1 MFACR
6 HSGYRTR
13 HAELPVRKNID
24 SPGASRP
31 LKEYWLG
38 ALLLVMLKGYFN
50 QKLKAFESILKV
62 KGDDTISRNE
72 KILWAYILWNM

>member
-6 HSGYRTR
+6 HSRSITR
-13 HAELPVRKNID
+13 HAELSVRKNID

-31 LKEYWLG
+31 LKEYWLC

-50 QKLKAFESILKV
+50 QKLRRLKV
-62 KGDDTISRNE
+62 FSKSEGMTRF
-72 KILWAYILWNM
+72 